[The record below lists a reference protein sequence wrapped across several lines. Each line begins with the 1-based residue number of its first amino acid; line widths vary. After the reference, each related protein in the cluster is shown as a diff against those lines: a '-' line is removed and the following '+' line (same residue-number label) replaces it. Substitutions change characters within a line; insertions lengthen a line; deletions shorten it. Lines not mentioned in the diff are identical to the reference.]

1 MLIKVYKS
9 NDEVQPI
16 AVGSSLS
23 KEEASYIL
31 TLGSYED
38 NNTKKEA
45 YSLISIPKL
54 NSLESLF
61 SSDFLKKTTEDLK
74 EVFLE
79 IAVAPDEESAGITVH
94 LGEKRFVLPPRV
106 HYYLLAFLA
115 REKSWVDC
123 EFICRELRISR
134 ELLAQQVFRIR
145 HDFKNI
151 NPVIADKIIDRSLR
165 CKMRIGINHSKTRI
179 FTMS

>member
-61 SSDFLKKTTEDLK
+61 SSDF
-74 EVFLE
+74 
-79 IAVAPDEESAGITVH
+79 
-94 LGEKRFVLPPRV
+94 
-106 HYYLLAFLA
+106 
-115 REKSWVDC
+115 
-123 EFICRELRISR
+123 
-134 ELLAQQVFRIR
+134 
-145 HDFKNI
+145 
-151 NPVIADKIIDRSLR
+151 
-165 CKMRIGINHSKTRI
+165 
-179 FTMS
+179 

>member
-61 SSDFLKKTTEDLK
+61 GSDFLKTTEDLK
-74 EVFLE
+74 
-79 IAVAPDEESAGITVH
+79 
-94 LGEKRFVLPPRV
+94 RFSGNSSGSLMRLWNHSTPWRKGLYYLRV
-106 HYYLLAFLA
+106 HYYLLAFWL
-115 REKSWVDC
+115 EKSWVDC

-134 ELLAQQVFRIR
+134 ITSSTSFP
-145 HDFKNI
+145 N
-151 NPVIADKIIDRSLR
+151 S
-165 CKMRIGINHSKTRI
+165 S
-179 FTMS
+179 